1 MNPSRCRLIVDSAHD
16 GPWNMAV
23 DEVLL
28 TSAAATSVFQLR
40 VYGWQVPT
48 LSLGY
53 FQRYDERLAHGAS
66 RQAAVVR
73 RASGG
78 GAILHDHDVTYSL
91 AFPAR
96 QGARDHRRLYGVVH
110 EALVRMLNSLGV
122 PATLQGPMK
131 DEPREP
137 PFLCF
142 QRRAEGDILLRNA
155 KIVGSAQRR
164 SREAVLQHGSLLIAQ
179 SAAAPELPGLESL
192 ARVRV
197 PREEWQGLIAQAILT
212 VLGAAPQPA
221 ELTEGEAERAHRLVA
236 EKFGRPEWT
245 RRLIRPTL

>member
-1 MNPSRCRLIVDSAHD
+1 MSPIQCRLIVDSAHE
-16 GPWNMAV
+16 GAWNMAV

-28 TSAAATSVFQLR
+28 ASAAATSVWQLR

-53 FQRYDERLAHGAS
+53 FQRYEERLAHGAS

-110 EALVRMLNSLGV
+110 EALARMLNSLGV

-131 DEPREP
+131 DQPRQP

-192 ARVRV
+192 ANVRL
-197 PREEWQGLIAQAILT
+197 PSDDWQGLIAQAILT
-212 VLGAAPQPA
+212 ALGAGAEPA
-221 ELTEGEAERAHRLVA
+221 EMTADEAEQVQRLVA

-245 RRLIRPTL
+245 RR